1 MAFLP
6 GDGQLLPITGG
17 HGILP
22 QPQSGL
28 VPRPDTLRGSGCTE
42 RALEEMSGITD
53 SGAMT
58 GYSVIPVEALS
69 GVTPSSQSMKA
80 QQKPH
85 PMRHLVHHP
94 KIESKRK
101 GSLKS
106 EKIVRQLL
114 GELYVDKEYL
124 EKLLLDE
131 GFRHFV
137 CDRELGAEEI
147 WDGCLMHER
156 ETEPVV

>member
-1 MAFLP
+1 
-6 GDGQLLPITGG
+6 
-17 HGILP
+17 
-22 QPQSGL
+22 
-28 VPRPDTLRGSGCTE
+28 
-42 RALEEMSGITD
+42 
-53 SGAMT
+53 
-58 GYSVIPVEALS
+58 
-69 GVTPSSQSMKA
+69 
-80 QQKPH
+80 
-85 PMRHLVHHP
+85 MRHLVHHR

-147 WDGCLMHER
+147 WDGCLMHEW